1 MSRYFTLRQAEDA
14 LPEVER
20 HLRDALFHRAE
31 FERAREQWDDSQ
43 QKIRMSGG
51 MRVNPSDMLALR
63 ARRDSS
69 AQAMKTAMDGIEEA
83 GAHVK
88 DLDIGLVD
96 FMTLYHGEEVCLC
109 WRMGEDA
116 IRFWHGAEEGFRGR
130 KPIDEEFLKNH
141 SAGGEVGEDPKT
153 H

>member
-1 MSRYFTLRQAEDA
+1 MARYFTLRQAEEA

-20 HLRDALFHRAE
+20 HLRDALFHKAE
-31 FERAREQWDDSQ
+31 FDRTRKEWDQTQD
-43 QKIRMSGG
+43 KIRMSGG
-51 MRVNPSDMLALR
+51 MRVNPGEMLQVRAKRDASAKAL
-63 ARRDSS
+63 
-69 AQAMKTAMDGIEEA
+69 KTAMDGIEEA
-83 GAHVK
+83 GAQIK

-96 FMTLYHGEEVCLC
+96 FITLYHGREVCLC

-116 IRFWHGAEEGFRGR
+116 IRYWHSTEEGFRGR

-141 SAGGEVGEDPKT
+141 GTGGVEQDPQT

>member
-14 LPEVER
+14 LPAIEK

-43 QKIRMSGG
+43 LKIRMSGG

-63 ARRDSS
+63 ARRDAS
-69 AQAMKTAMDGIEEA
+69 AKGLKEAMDGIEEA
-83 GAHVK
+83 GALIK

-96 FMTLYHGEEVCLC
+96 FMTIYRGQEVCLC

-130 KPIDEEFLKNH
+130 KPIDEEFLKH
-141 SAGGEVGEDPKT
+141 HGAGGRSTGDAST